1 MTNTKRIAISTE
13 TETVYDLMN
22 LIHFEIAR
30 VTDKNDILYTQSRKV
45 CREILTLQELLKG
58 VEIWQIQTR

>member
-13 TETVYDLMN
+13 TETVYDIMN

-30 VTDKNDILYTQSRKV
+30 VTDKNDILYTQSRKI

-58 VEIWQIQTR
+58 VELWQIQTR